1 MPITDPRLP
10 TTPSHSTVVRTTT
23 WSRAAVYC
31 ALAGI
36 ALLLG
41 LDKSVPIFGVL
52 LAAGLISL
60 IVTPFF
66 KAVQVPLLRTIT
78 DTATLLAIS
87 IIEQRLWPA
96 ALLVVVADVIW
107 TAMRSWRSDSFF
119 AAIVGALTIGLVG
132 IIGQYNDAI
141 ALFAT
146 SAAVIIVY
154 LQHSRMEHERFGRTA
169 DELRRVL
176 TSSAA
181 FVYEVDI
188 DKERYLSFN
197 GPVESMTGWTERQWT
212 NLPQQSIIHPEDFAN
227 FWIEPHTFFEGQFID
242 RKARFQR
249 SDGTYIWLRDIA
261 RIGKGAE
268 GLVLRG
274 FAIDVTALED
284 AYRTIRHQAEHDQLT
299 GLPHRFVLV
308 DQLTSRLADDR
319 GERGTFAL
327 LMLDMDRFKGIN
339 DSLGHEVGDDVLKA
353 LALRLTETMR
363 PGDTIARLGGDEFA
377 VIADGVGGLAAAE
390 AIGQRVALAFEPPM
404 MVRGI
409 SVRASVSVGVALSEP
424 GADAEMMLRRADTAM
439 YRAKR
444 SGGDVSVS
452 VYTDVEGSGLSEVML
467 TAAIPHALEEEQF
480 ELYFQ
485 PKYDFATERITGV
498 EGLARWHF
506 PEVGLLQPDNF
517 IHLVDL
523 SDSHSDFVDFM
534 LNEGILFAARA
545 RADKHDL
552 TVAVNIPVQSLYD
565 DGLPDRVRAML
576 TKHEVPAS
584 SIILEINEKGIMEEA
599 AGAPP
604 VLERLAFLGV
614 GISID
619 DFGTG
624 YSSLAR
630 VRDLPVSEIK
640 IDRRFV
646 DTATKNEAD
655 RIIVKSIV
663 DLAANL
669 GLHVV
674 AEGVETEAAA
684 QLLRDAGCDQ
694 GQGYLYGEPQKG
706 PELLLSLVGRPKLF
720 TVPDEQVG

>member
-1 MPITDPRLP
+1 VGVADSTLP
-10 TTPSHSTVVRTTT
+10 TTPSHPAVVRSTT
-23 WSRAAVYC
+23 WWRSAAFV

-36 ALLLG
+36 VLLLD
-41 LDKSVPIFGVL
+41 LQREWALFGVL
-52 LAAGLISL
+52 FASGIASL
-60 IVTPFF
+60 VLTPFF
-66 KAVQVPLLRTIT
+66 KPVQVPLLRTVC
-78 DTATLLAIS
+78 DLATLVALS
-87 IIEQRLWPA
+87 LIEPVIWPA
-96 ALLVVVADVIW
+96 GLLVAVADVVW
-107 TAMRSWRSDSFF
+107 MAMRSWRSSSFF
-119 AAIVGALTIGLVG
+119 AAIGSAIVLAVLGVVGGYPASIPL
-132 IIGQYNDAI
+132 A
-141 ALFAT
+141 AT
-146 SAAVIIVY
+146 SAVVVIIY
-154 LQHSRMEHERFGRTA
+154 LQHARMEHERFGRTA

-188 DKERYLSFN
+188 EKDRYLSFN
-197 GPVESMTGWTERQWT
+197 GPVETMTGWTERQWT

-227 FWIEPHTFFEGQFID
+227 FWIEPQTFFEGQFID

-261 RIGKGAE
+261 RVGKGVD

-308 DQLTSRLADDR
+308 DQLASRLADDR

-353 LALRLTETMR
+353 LSLRLTETMR
-363 PGDTIARLGGDEFA
+363 PGDMIARLGGDEFA
-377 VIADGVGGLAAAE
+377 VIADGVNGIAAAE

-452 VYTDVEGSGLSEVML
+452 VFTDDEGAGLSEVML

-506 PEVGLLQPDNF
+506 PEVGLLQPNDF

-576 TKHEVPAS
+576 TKHDVPAS

-720 TVPDEQVG
+720 TVPDEQAG